1 MVFFIFVIPYTY
13 DHMSKAYLAVTIV
26 LVIFVLSMLSL
37 TAFRDPGFYP
47 RSPLHSDIDIG
58 YVYSWI
64 SVCMYY
70 MLMDRSSKKSDKRIF
85 YCNAGLLRRRLIIIL
100 MDTQ

>member
-70 MLMDRSSKKSDKRIF
+70 I
-85 YCNAGLLRRRLIIIL
+85 C
-100 MDTQ
+100 